1 MGKQWKKAGK
11 MENAAAKGAVI
22 SKLAKEIAVA
32 TRLGGPD
39 PNMNA
44 RLRLAIRD
52 ARAASVPKDT
62 IERAIKKGSGE
73 LGGDQIEEVLYEGY
87 GPHQVGILV
96 ECQTD
101 NRARTAPEMKFLFK
115 KYGGG
120 LGEQGSV
127 AWMFNKVSYIVAS
140 PKDKSV
146 DPEEEAI
153 EAGANEVFV
162 EDAEADTY
170 GFYGAPE
177 DLAAIQSSLAE
188 RGWEI
193 QASSL
198 SYSPKNYTDITKEQW
213 AEVREFMEA
222 LDDNEDTHKIHVT
235 VDFEKLES

>member
-11 MENAAAKGAVI
+11 LENAAAKGAVI
-22 SKLAKEIAVA
+22 SKMAKEITVA

-39 PNMNA
+39 PDMNA

-52 ARAASVPKDT
+52 AKAASVPKDT
-62 IERAIKKGSGE
+62 IDRAIKKGNGE

-87 GPHQVGILV
+87 GPHQVGVLV

-101 NRARTAPEMKFLFK
+101 NRARTAPEIKFLFK

-127 AWMFNKVSYIVAS
+127 AWMFDKVSYIVAAPGS
-140 PKDKSV
+140 ESIDA
-146 DPEEEAI
+146 EEEAI
-153 EAGANEVFV
+153 EVGANEVFV
-162 EDAEADTY
+162 EDEGAGTY

-177 DLAAIQSSLAE
+177 DLAAIQSHLGE
-188 RGWEI
+188 RGWEV

-198 SYSPKNYTDITKEQW
+198 SYSPKNYTDITSEQW

-235 VDFEKLES
+235 VDFEKLD